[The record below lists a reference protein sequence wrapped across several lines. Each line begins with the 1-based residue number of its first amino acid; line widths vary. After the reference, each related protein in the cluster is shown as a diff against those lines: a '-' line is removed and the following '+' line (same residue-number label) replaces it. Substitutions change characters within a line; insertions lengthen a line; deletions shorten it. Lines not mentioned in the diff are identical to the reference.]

1 MKRKKSTPKK
11 TAKGKAKRQRKSP
24 QVDKRSSKLRIV
36 DGISDEESDDSSE
49 DEMDLK
55 SDWIPHIGYQMPST
69 KFDAIKDLV
78 DKWVKEDNKVKIV
91 IFTQFLASLTL
102 IEYLCQTNDW
112 GYTKV
117 RIWSII
123 SQSSLTWFIYVD
135 VRKDVLFVKRRSGQR
150 FPR

>member
-11 TAKGKAKRQRKSP
+11 TAKGKAKRQRKSTK
-24 QVDKRSSKLRIV
+24 VDKRPSKLRIV
-36 DGISDEESDDSSE
+36 DGISDKESDDSSE

-55 SDWIPHIGYQMPST
+55 SDWIPYIGYQMPST
-69 KFDAIKDLV
+69 KLDAIKDLV
-78 DKWVKEDNKVKIV
+78 DKWVKEDKKVKIV
-91 IFTQFLASLTL
+91 IFTQFLASVTL
-102 IEYLCQTNDW
+102 IEYLCQTKEW

-123 SQSSLTWFIYVD
+123 CQSSLTSISYID
-135 VRKDVLFVKRRSGQR
+135 VRKDVLFVARRSGQR